1 MIGERSTHLTP
12 LSPGLRILAVDG
24 GAPQAVTALR
34 AGGFAVES
42 VSTSEDAAAGNL
54 DDCDLVLLDLLLPGL
69 SGIEACRRIRR
80 RSTVPVVVV
89 TGLHAEI
96 DRVLSLEAG
105 ADDCISR
112 PVSGKEVVARV
123 RAILRR
129 RELNR
134 QLQRHSTHRVG
145 SFQLDLSAQ
154 VACLDGRRVDLTPTE
169 FRLLA
174 LLAGHPER
182 VHTRSEIVA
191 RLWRSS
197 HTGDERACDTH
208 IKNLR
213 RKIER
218 DPARPRYLV
227 TVRGVGYMLRPD

>member
-1 MIGERSTHLTP
+1 MNAEPST
-12 LSPGLRILAVDG
+12 GLPRILVVDG
-24 GAPQAVTALR
+24 GVPHVVCALR
-34 AGGFAVES
+34 DAGFAVD
-42 VSTSEDAAAGNL
+42 TAGDAEEAVAVNL
-54 DDCDLVLLDLLLPGL
+54 DGHELVLLDLLTPGL
-69 SGIEACRRIRR
+69 SGIEVCRRIRA
-80 RSTVPVVVV
+80 RSAVPVLVV
-89 TGLHAEI
+89 TGLGSDVE
-96 DRVLSLEAG
+96 RVLSLEAG
-105 ADDCISR
+105 ADDCVSR
-112 PVSGKEVVARV
+112 PATGDEVVARV

-134 QLQRHSTHRVG
+134 RLQREATQRVG

-174 LLAGHPER
+174 LLAGQPGR
-182 VHTRSEIVA
+182 VHSRREIVT
-191 RLWRSS
+191 RLWRST
-197 HTGDERACDTH
+197 HTGDERACDGH

-227 TVRGVGYMLRPD
+227 TVRGVGYMLRAD